1 LTFNTAISNDKTKKM
16 NPNKNTKGIAIK
28 MLIAEDNVEST
39 FYLSLIVKPYAQEV
53 ITVKTGLDAI
63 EACIKN
69 PDINLVLMDIQM
81 PDIDGYE
88 TTRQIRKF
96 NKEVVIIAQTAYA
109 FNGDK
114 IRALAAGC
122 NDYISKPFRKVD
134 MIQLIEKYF

>member
-1 LTFNTAISNDKTKKM
+1 MD
-16 NPNKNTKGIAIK
+16 PNKNTKSIAIK
-28 MLIAEDNVEST
+28 MLIVEDNEEST

-53 ITVKTGLDAI
+53 IIVKTGLDAI
-63 EACIKN
+63 EACTRN

-88 TTRQIRKF
+88 ATRQIRKF

-114 IRALAAGC
+114 IKALEAGC

>member
-88 TTRQIRKF
+88 ATRQIRKF
-96 NKEVVIIAQTAYA
+96 NKEVVIIAQTAFA

-114 IRALAAGC
+114 IKALAAGC

>member
-1 LTFNTAISNDKTKKM
+1 M
-16 NPNKNTKGIAIK
+16 NQNQNTKGIAIK
-28 MLIAEDNVEST
+28 MLIAEDNEEST

-53 ITVKTGLDAI
+53 VTVKTGLDAI

-81 PDIDGYE
+81 PDMDGYE
-88 TTRQIRKF
+88 ATRQIRTF
-96 NKEVVIIAQTAYA
+96 NKEVVIIAQTAFA

-114 IRALAAGC
+114 TKALAAGC

>member
-1 LTFNTAISNDKTKKM
+1 MTFNTAISNDKTKKM

-88 TTRQIRKF
+88 ATRQIRKF
-96 NKEVVIIAQTAYA
+96 NKEVVIIAQTAFA

-114 IRALAAGC
+114 IKALAAGC

-134 MIQLIEKYF
+134 MIELIEKYF

>member
-1 LTFNTAISNDKTKKM
+1 M
-16 NPNKNTKGIAIK
+16 NQNKNTKGISIK
-28 MLIAEDNVEST
+28 MLIAEDNEEST
-39 FYLSLIVKPYAQEV
+39 FYLSLIVKPFAQEV
-53 ITVKTGLDAI
+53 ITVKTGLDVI
-63 EACIKN
+63 EECIKN

-88 TTRQIRKF
+88 ATRQIRKF
-96 NKEVVIIAQTAYA
+96 NKEVVIIAQTAFA

-114 IRALAAGC
+114 IKALEAGC

>member
-1 LTFNTAISNDKTKKM
+1 MTFNTAISNDKTKKM

-88 TTRQIRKF
+88 ATRQIRKF
-96 NKEVVIIAQTAYA
+96 NKEVVIIAQTAFA

-114 IRALAAGC
+114 IKALAAGC

>member
-1 LTFNTAISNDKTKKM
+1 MTSFTAISNDKIIKM
-16 NPNKNTKGIAIK
+16 NQNKNTKGIAIK
-28 MLIAEDNVEST
+28 MLIAEDNEEST
-39 FYLSLIVKPYAQEV
+39 FYLSLIVKPFAQEV

-81 PDIDGYE
+81 PDMDGYE
-88 TTRQIRKF
+88 ATRQIRKF
-96 NKEVVIIAQTAYA
+96 NKEVVIIAQTAFA

-114 IRALAAGC
+114 NKALAAGC

>member
-1 LTFNTAISNDKTKKM
+1 M

-88 TTRQIRKF
+88 ATRQIRKF
-96 NKEVVIIAQTAYA
+96 NKEVVIIAQTAFA

-114 IRALAAGC
+114 IKALAAGC

>member
-1 LTFNTAISNDKTKKM
+1 M
-16 NPNKNTKGIAIK
+16 NQNKNTKGIAIK
-28 MLIAEDNVEST
+28 MLIAEDNEEST
-39 FYLSLIVKPYAQEV
+39 FYLSLIVKPFAQEV

-81 PDIDGYE
+81 PDMDGYE
-88 TTRQIRKF
+88 ATRQIRKF
-96 NKEVVIIAQTAYA
+96 NKEVVIIAQTAFA

-114 IRALAAGC
+114 NKALEAGC